1 MFDLNIDDQPYEDIQ
16 LDRQMTKKEVGQQNS
31 KWSKLTAKNIMMKQK
46 PNFLVMMAFNLKK
59 KSKAN
64 SELERK
70 SIPVD
75 SNAPQYNF

>member
-1 MFDLNIDDQPYEDIQ
+1 
-16 LDRQMTKKEVGQQNS
+16 
-31 KWSKLTAKNIMMKQK
+31 MKQK